1 MLITPTMSADGSAQE
16 RSVVAAS
23 TRLGPAKEH
32 QPELPHPNLVAVGQH
47 SRMDRLPVD
56 VRAVEAA
63 HIDDP
68 EFTSFA
74 ADFGMATADGY
85 VVEDDVT
92 VEMAPCCCDRLIQPK
107 SVTGVGSAPNN
118 EHGGA
123 GRHPLKSGHA
133 VFGAG
138 WCRTVAEFG
147 DHGRDSVRDEVM
159 RRLVVASVVHL
170 LFLIDCS
177 GGVVQILVSA
187 NLRFVSA
194 AREQPDSWPMAWGS
208 RKLLSKFVMR

>member
-1 MLITPTMSADGSAQE
+1 MTLTAAGAERRRVDGFGRLDLGVRQASDWYLWGPYVSE
-16 RSVVAAS
+16 RQWGTVATAS

-85 VVEDDVT
+85 VVEDDVA

-133 VFGAG
+133 V
-138 WCRTVAEFG
+138 
-147 DHGRDSVRDEVM
+147 
-159 RRLVVASVVHL
+159 L
-170 LFLIDCS
+170 
-177 GGVVQILVSA
+177 GV
-187 NLRFVSA
+187 
-194 AREQPDSWPMAWGS
+194 G
-208 RKLLSKFVMR
+208 

>member
-1 MLITPTMSADGSAQE
+1 MVGRQPVWARQ
-16 RSVVAAS
+16 
-23 TRLGPAKEH
+23 EH

-63 HIDDP
+63 HIDTRNLP
-68 EFTSFA
+68 LSQRISA
-74 ADFGMATADGY
+74 WRRL
-85 VVEDDVT
+85 T
-92 VEMAPCCCDRLIQPK
+92 VMSSRTMLPSMAPCCCDRLIQPK

-138 WCRTVAEFG
+138 WCQTVAEFG

-194 AREQPDSWPMAWGS
+194 AQEQPDSWPMAWGS